1 MIPNIVFPP
10 VRSAI
15 SRASFQPPPSP
26 SFTTQSYTSAPSRSA
41 LICDLTIAR
50 FKVFT
55 PGLTCDATN
64 QLDSS
69 ERPIPSNTKS
79 QSSPAGTSF
88 NSSSTQSLSSEPHRF
103 RSRSVDICPEETA
116 VTAPRSIC
124 RRSVPSPTN
133 ASRSSSPRFGKTS
146 STSSP
151 AHRTTLS
158 RNKRVSRAVTSF
170 SAAHSFAAS
179 ATLHCPS
186 PLSCTSVRAR
196 RHMPIT
202 SAPALSQKITT
213 RRHGFFLFFILAATA
228 SNESKRHPV
237 SESALSSTTFLS
249 RATRL
254 RASAKVSARRAASR
268 FEPRDSSS
276 AAAAAS
282 ATPCTAAAAPASK
295 RFPAK
300 QHSRTAFKTSTRFS
314 SASEAASASEASLD
328 GLELRVAFSFH
339 TASIS
344 LASAGKSAAAT
355 AFSCAFIPA
364 NRSSN
369 PRIRKSRSFSSTM
382 SSKVAPA
389 SRATSASSPLE
400 TAFKYAS

>member
-1 MIPNIVFPP
+1 
-10 VRSAI
+10 
-15 SRASFQPPPSP
+15 
-26 SFTTQSYTSAPSRSA
+26 
-41 LICDLTIAR
+41 
-50 FKVFT
+50 
-55 PGLTCDATN
+55 
-64 QLDSS
+64 
-69 ERPIPSNTKS
+69 
-79 QSSPAGTSF
+79 
-88 NSSSTQSLSSEPHRF
+88 
-103 RSRSVDICPEETA
+103 
-116 VTAPRSIC
+116 
-124 RRSVPSPTN
+124 
-133 ASRSSSPRFGKTS
+133 
-146 STSSP
+146 
-151 AHRTTLS
+151 
-158 RNKRVSRAVTSF
+158 
-170 SAAHSFAAS
+170 
-179 ATLHCPS
+179 
-186 PLSCTSVRAR
+186 
-196 RHMPIT
+196 MPIT

-213 RRHGFFLFFILAATA
+213 RRHGFFLFLIRAETA

-237 SESALSSTTFLS
+237 SESALSSTKFLS

-268 FEPRDSSS
+268 FEPHVSSS

-314 SASEAASASEASLD
+314 SASFSASLD
-328 GLELRVAFSFH
+328 GLELRVVFSFH

-369 PRIRKSRSFSSTM
+369 PRIRNSRSFSSTM